1 MAEMKPYME
10 RIQSKLEEAGAL
22 SLYKGL
28 TATFGFT
35 FTDLNQSYSFSIV
48 DGTARPYQASRP
60 EKLDAEVITT
70 SEVYAGIMDKKINPM
85 AAYSTRKLQT
95 RGNTEIL
102 MRLQRVIV

>member
-1 MAEMKPYME
+1 MADIKPYME
-10 RIQSKLEEAGAL
+10 KIQSKLEEAGTQSA
-22 SLYKGL
+22 YKGL

-35 FTDLNQSYSFSIV
+35 FTDLNETYSFNIV
-48 DGTARPYQASRP
+48 DGSARPYQTSRP

-70 SEVYAGIMDKKINPM
+70 SDVYAGIMDKKINPM

-95 RGNTEIL
+95 KGNTEIL